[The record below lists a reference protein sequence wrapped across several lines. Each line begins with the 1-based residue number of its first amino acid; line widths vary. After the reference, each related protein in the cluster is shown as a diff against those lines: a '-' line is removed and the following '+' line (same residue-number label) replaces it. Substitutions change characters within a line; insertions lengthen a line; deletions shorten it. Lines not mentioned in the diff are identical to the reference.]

1 MYCHLS
7 GTFQLDRKTDDYK
20 NVTKTKH
27 CNTLKHPPD
36 SIWKLSISDKKSGN
50 VMSVENPDQFIYS
63 WVHYRL
69 TYYKRKDKK
78 KRSTM
83 KAYRM
88 LPFTL
93 QQYVT
98 YRNSKSDGLAFWSS
112 TQQMIGIDRGSEDKA
127 ARKESHVR

>member
-50 VMSVENPDQFIYS
+50 AMSVENPDQFIYS

-69 TYYKRKDKK
+69 TYYKRKDRKK
-78 KRSTM
+78 KTIHNEG
-83 KAYRM
+83 
-88 LPFTL
+88 LPHVAI
-93 QQYVT
+93 Y
-98 YRNSKSDGLAFWSS
+98 SS
-112 TQQMIGIDRGSEDKA
+112 AICHIQKF
-127 ARKESHVR
+127 